1 MSGTQTV
8 PGNKFFANFACFS
21 ENVDEGNEKRLANI
35 FIRLE
40 VNVALHLGLTS
51 I

>member
-8 PGNKFFANFACFS
+8 PGNKFFATFFFS
-21 ENVDEGNEKRLANI
+21 ENLDEGNEKRVANI